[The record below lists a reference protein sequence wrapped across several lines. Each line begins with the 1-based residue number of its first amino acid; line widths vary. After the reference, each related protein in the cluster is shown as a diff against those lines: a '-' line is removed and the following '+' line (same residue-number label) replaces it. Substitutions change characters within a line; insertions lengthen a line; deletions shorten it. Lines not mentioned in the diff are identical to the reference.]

1 MQTFARALPERF
13 NALSGAARDLTA
25 ATAQRAHREI
35 DRAITFGG
43 ALQRRLEGVVD
54 HDTRAA
60 LAHGARRE
68 FDRAAELS
76 AALQSRLEHVTHR
89 GRRSSRLPVA
99 VGVLVVGAAIGGA
112 LLSSPRLRATL
123 RDGWDR
129 ARGRRPGEPIRIGDG
144 YVGDGYQRTAA
155 KPAQDRQED
164 LLDEGIEESF
174 PASDPVSV
182 KRIT

>member
-1 MQTFARALPERF
+1 MQSFARDLPDRF
-13 NALSGAARDLTA
+13 ATLSAATRDLTA
-25 ATAQRAHREI
+25 STSHIARREF
-35 DRAITFGG
+35 DRARTFGG

-54 HDTRAA
+54 HDTRVA
-60 LAHGARRE
+60 LARGARQE
-68 FDRAAELS
+68 IDRARELS
-76 AALQSRLEHVTHR
+76 DALQSRLERVTHT

-99 VGVLVVGAAIGGA
+99 VGILVVGAAIGGA

-144 YVGDGYQRTAA
+144 YVGGGYQRTVA
-155 KPAQDRQED
+155 KPPQERQED
-164 LLDEGIEESF
+164 LLDESIEESF